1 MRNTFLYLIIKRN
14 SFLLIFL
21 LLSVATLHAQNKT
34 YQYPFQNPTLSF
46 EQRVNDLV
54 SRLTLKEKIA
64 LMQNNSEAIPRLGIP
79 AYNWWNECLH
89 GVARDGVAT
98 VFPQAIGLASMW
110 DLPLMNQIGTVVSTE
125 ARAKHEE
132 HIRNGERNIYQGL
145 TFWTPNINI
154 FRDPRWG
161 RGQETYGEDPFLT
174 SKTGVAYVKGLQGDD
189 PKYFKVIA
197 TAKHFAV
204 HSGSE
209 YNRHVFNAVISN
221 QDLYDTYLPAFE
233 SLVKDAK
240 VYSIMGAY
248 NSVDGVPA
256 CANSF
261 LLDTTLRQRWG
272 FKGYVVSDCGAISDI
287 FRGHKYAA
295 NESQASAFA
304 VKAGCDLS
312 CGSEYNSLEDAVAK
326 GEITEQQINISVSRL
341 LLALFKLGMFDD
353 STMVAYR
360 NIPFSENNSLQHNE
374 LSKLATLKSIVL
386 LQNKN
391 GLLPLSKSMKT
402 IAVVGPFANETSVL
416 RGNYNGDA
424 ANPITFLNGIKNFL
438 GNNVSVITNDYIYVP
453 DRDYLNDA
461 NENDSINLLVK
472 NCAAA
477 DVVIFCGG
485 LSPGVEG
492 EEGPIEKKG
501 FFHGDRTTLDL
512 PEVQLNAL
520 KALKASGKKVILLL
534 TNGSALSLNW
544 ENENL
549 DGILETWY
557 PGQNGGDAVADILFG
572 KYNPAGR
579 LPVTFYK
586 SVNDLPAF
594 EDYNMKGRTYRYFT
608 GIPLYPFGFGLSY
621 SSFQYQN
628 IALSKSTATDNDSV
642 QVEVTVKNTSNVD
655 GEEVVQLYASAF
667 EMQQFRP
674 IKTLIGFAR
683 VALKV
688 NETKTV
694 NVEIATKSLRQ
705 YNNKKDDYEVYKG
718 VYSIEAGSSSADIK
732 QEKTL
737 KIEY

>member
-1 MRNTFLYLIIKRN
+1 MRNTFLYLIVKGN
-14 SFLLIFL
+14 LLLIIFL
-21 LLSVATLHAQNKT
+21 LLFLTTLQAQKAA
-34 YQYPFQNPTLSF
+34 YKYPFQDPSLSF

-54 SRLTLKEKIA
+54 SRLTLKEKIS
-64 LMQNNSEAIPRLGIP
+64 LMQNNSDSIPRLGIP

-89 GVARDGVAT
+89 GVARDGIAT

-110 DLPLMNQIGTVVSTE
+110 DLPLMNQIGNAVSTE

-132 HIRNGERNIYQGL
+132 HIRKGERNIYQGL

-174 SKTGVAYVKGLQGDD
+174 SQTGVAYVKGLQGND

-209 YNRHVFNAVISN
+209 YNRHWFNAVVN
-221 QDLYDTYLPAFE
+221 KQDMFDTYLPAFE
-233 SLVKDAK
+233 SLVTNGK

-248 NSVDGVPA
+248 NRVDGVPA
-256 CANSF
+256 CANAF
-261 LLDTTLRQRWG
+261 LLDTMLRQRWG
-272 FKGYVVSDCGAISDI
+272 FKGYVVSDCGAITDI
-287 FRGHKYAA
+287 FRGHKYAET
-295 NESQASAFA
+295 ESQAAAFA
-304 VKAGCDLS
+304 VKAGCDLT
-312 CGSEYNSLEDAVAK
+312 CGSEYISLEEAVAK
-326 GEITEQQINISVSRL
+326 GEITEQQINVSVSRL

-353 STMVAYR
+353 KNLVAYK
-360 NIPFSENNSLQHNE
+360 NIPFSENNSPQHNE

-386 LQNKN
+386 LQNKE
-391 GLLPLSKSMKT
+391 GLLPLSGSIKT

-424 ANPITFLNGIKNFL
+424 SNPITFLNGIKNFV
-438 GNNVSVITNDYIYVP
+438 GSNTSVITNDYINVP
-453 DRDYLNDA
+453 DKDYINDA
-461 NENDSINLLVK
+461 NEKDSIALLVK
-472 NCAAA
+472 DCATA

-492 EEGPIEKKG
+492 EEGPIVKKG

-512 PEVQLNAL
+512 PDVQLNAL

-549 DGILETWY
+549 DGIIETWY
-557 PGQNGGDAVADILFG
+557 PGQNAGSAVADILFG

-579 LPVTFYK
+579 LPVTFYR

-594 EDYNMKGRTYRYFT
+594 EDYNMQGRTYRYFT
-608 GIPLYPFGFGLSY
+608 GIPLYPFGYGLSY
-621 SSFQYQN
+621 STFQYQT
-628 IALSKSTATDNDSV
+628 IALSKNKALQKDSISV
-642 QVEVTVKNTSNVD
+642 SITVKNTSAID
-655 GEEVVQLYASAF
+655 GEEVMQLYASAF
-667 EMQQFRP
+667 TMQQFRP
-674 IKTLIGFAR
+674 VKTLIGFVR
-683 VALKV
+683 VPVKA
-688 NETKTV
+688 NETKTISIDV
-694 NVEIATKSLRQ
+694 ATQSLRQ
-705 YNNKKDDYEVYKG
+705 FNITKDDYEVYKG
-718 VYSIEAGSSSADIK
+718 VYSIEAGSSSNDTRLAT
-732 QEKTL
+732 TL
-737 KIEY
+737 KIE

>member
-1 MRNTFLYLIIKRN
+1 MHNKFLHSIVKRKLLLIIF
-14 SFLLIFL
+14 FLLS
-21 LLSVATLHAQNKT
+21 SVTISHAQKT
-34 YQYPFQNPTLSF
+34 AYTYPFQDTSLSF

-89 GVARDGVAT
+89 GVARDGAAT

-110 DLPLMNQIGTVVSTE
+110 DLSLMNEIGNTVSTE

-174 SKTGVAYVKGLQGDD
+174 AKTGVAYVKGLQGND

-209 YNRHVFNAVISN
+209 YNRHWFNAVVSK
-221 QDLYDTYLPAFE
+221 QDMFDTYLPAFE
-233 SLVKDAK
+233 SLVTNGK

-248 NSVDGVPA
+248 NSINGVPA

-261 LLDTTLRQRWG
+261 LLDTMLRQRWG
-272 FKGYVVSDCGAISDI
+272 FKGYVVSDCGAVTDI

-295 NESQASAFA
+295 DEPQASAFA
-304 VKAGCDLS
+304 VNAGCDLS
-312 CGSEYNSLEDAVAK
+312 CGSEYGSLQEAVAK
-326 GEITEQQINISVSRL
+326 GEITEQQINVAVSRL
-341 LLALFKLGMFDD
+341 LLALFKLGEFDD
-353 STMVAYR
+353 SSLVAYK
-360 NIPFSENNSLQHNE
+360 NIPFSENNSPQHNE

-386 LQNKN
+386 LQNKE
-391 GLLPLSKSMKT
+391 GLLPLSRSVKT

-424 ANPITFLNGIKNFL
+424 TNPITFLNGIKNFL
-438 GNNVSVITNDYIYVP
+438 GKNVDIITNNYINVP
-453 DRDYLNDA
+453 DKDYLSDA
-461 NENDSINLLVK
+461 NEKDSIALLIK
-472 NCAAA
+472 DCIPA
-477 DVVIFCGG
+477 DVIIFCGG

-512 PEVQLNAL
+512 PEVQLMAL

-557 PGQNGGDAVADILFG
+557 PGQNGGSAVADILFG
-572 KYNPAGR
+572 TYNPAGR

-586 SVNDLPAF
+586 SVDDLPPF

-608 GIPLYPFGFGLSY
+608 GIPLYPFGYGLSY
-621 SSFQYQN
+621 STFQYQT
-628 IALSKSTATDNDSV
+628 IALSKNNASQKDSIR
-642 QVEVTVKNTSNVD
+642 VTITLKNTSAVE

-667 EMQQFRP
+667 TMQQFRP
-674 IKTLIGFAR
+674 VKTLIGFAR
-683 VALKV
+683 VLVKA
-688 NETKTV
+688 NETKTISIDV
-694 NVEIATKSLRQ
+694 ATESLRQ
-705 YNNKKDDYEVYKG
+705 FNTIKDDYEVYKG
-718 VYSIEAGSSSADIK
+718 VYSIEAGSSSNDIRLSS
-732 QEKTL
+732 TL
-737 KIEY
+737 KIE